1 MEYTITVSCGYMKW
15 SVFPQGRFWQ
25 TETGKPWD
33 RPVKLCWY
41 PSTCVRCLHR
51 IALVNRT
58 DPVCS
63 SKCNWSCHLIK
74 FVTMSKTL
82 LYTGRKGK
90 LNEEVIKITTSASS
104 QRADHRVPDFLGE
117 VVLLLVNLLFTLR
130 LDHTTR
136 AGQENQSD
144 GATTWSTHLFPPGFQ
159 VMMKFTRCIYVP
171 FNALWNRHGGKLFS
185 PQLVG

>member
-1 MEYTITVSCGYMKW
+1 
-15 SVFPQGRFWQ
+15 
-25 TETGKPWD
+25 
-33 RPVKLCWY
+33 
-41 PSTCVRCLHR
+41 
-51 IALVNRT
+51 
-58 DPVCS
+58 
-63 SKCNWSCHLIK
+63 
-74 FVTMSKTL
+74 MSKTL

-171 FNALWNRHGGKLFS
+171 FNAL
-185 PQLVG
+185 